1 MNRHMY
7 KPLYILFS
15 ILLLTGA
22 FVGLVTPVQAQV
34 ASIVSVSTPVRPGE
48 TVTVTFNVLQGN
60 VLINVTLGNAD
71 LSSIWVSQA
80 VLAQTPGTYTVSV
93 TLPTSLPGI
102 GSPPTLNVSIF
113 LGGTLQS
120 STTVSIYP
128 KIVVTP
134 PKTTNVD
141 AFGVFQNLNI
151 SGYGYDPRTNVT
163 FINLSSVTYPGLN
176 YNVSLNT
183 TVTAGSDG
191 SFLVTL
197 NIGSNISPISPDGR
211 PEGIAGGKYNVSATT
226 DATYANMTEP
236 GVLEILPQAL
246 IYDAKAGTYGR
257 VYANGRCD
265 SQLCDQNRIG
275 VYLYGFPPNSSVP
288 QIQFVNRNYTGVN
301 YNFTFDPS
309 TNKTDSNG
317 FTYLNLTY
325 SSTQT
330 NMSAGDYYIVV
341 YVSPAPPPQQPSSSP
356 PTSVPLGKKDT
367 VTLSLPNGANVS
379 AVSYV
384 SGKFDYVQKAPDLSY
399 TITDTLKVDFTYG
412 GYSYRLAA
420 NWNSTTGKVTFALY
434 NTSTLPYT
442 QLFNISVETAY
453 NDTYKANVSVVY
465 FNITPTL
472 NYTAYPDND
481 TPPSP
486 APDNNNYTF
495 WGSFY
500 LYPNQILLVL
510 RQYQFVLSYA
520 NLSITLTAPDGT
532 KFSWYFEYPGNYTY
546 DGVSVVSANVS
557 QTYAGYKYDISFSY
571 NASNQSATLSA
582 TLTSLVTPTPTPY
595 RFLNQYYLVRPV
607 LVILS
612 PHPAPGP
619 YMPGDAL
626 VIAAYGYG
634 PGYPWTTVIPNA
646 PFLYNNINIT
656 LDYTV
661 LNASLSLG
669 KDGNATIA
677 YVYLPAKITFGVHYL
692 KGTDSW
698 GYEYTEA
705 IIIGVAAYWA
715 KIVWGKYSPDYHVS
729 AGYYNNARVEVCPC
743 PESLGVV
750 GMKYCGKCAVY
761 AGDCDYLGDYIEV
774 VVSGLVPGESV
785 NVSFGGEYR
794 GTVTADSNGMARI
807 VFVVPTLPSGKYEIS
822 IVGSITGYRPVDSFY
837 NGTVP
842 LSDVNPEVYP
852 KIVLLDL
859 TTELKPLDDNSTTV
873 VPAPVIVG
881 SGIVQV
887 VGTGFTPGVQF
898 LGVLINNTDATAS
911 VNSNVARWNANSKG
925 VLVAYSIAGR
935 TITPGLWIPMVE
947 PGRYKVELVYLMPNT
962 TVPSV
967 SMGGYVFVINNISI
981 MATQDDLSKATSQI
995 LSSLSALDTKLSAA
1009 LTELSGRLDT
1019 VISQLGSINNTLTG
1033 LTESVATL
1041 SSKLDALSSDLKS
1054 TRSDVLSAISGV
1066 DAKVTALQSAV
1077 ASARSDILSAVAG
1090 VDAKVTALSGKIDTL
1105 TTSLAN
1111 VTTGLSTLMSQ
1122 LKDLSDKMSTTL
1134 ATLSTTVTGL
1144 STKIDAVTTTLSDL
1158 KTAVAGVSSKVD
1170 SVSAAVSDLKNSV
1183 SAVSSKVDTV
1193 SSAVAD
1199 VSKKVDSV
1207 SSAVGTVSSKLD
1219 TMSSD
1224 LKKSISDMQTA
1235 LSGQLST
1242 ASIVLYV
1249 ATILA
1254 LLAFVFALLAYLSV
1268 RKATATK

>member
-1 MNRHMY
+1 
-7 KPLYILFS
+7 
-15 ILLLTGA
+15 
-22 FVGLVTPVQAQV
+22 
-34 ASIVSVSTPVRPGE
+34 
-48 TVTVTFNVLQGN
+48 
-60 VLINVTLGNAD
+60 
-71 LSSIWVSQA
+71 
-80 VLAQTPGTYTVSV
+80 
-93 TLPTSLPGI
+93 
-102 GSPPTLNVSIF
+102 
-113 LGGTLQS
+113 
-120 STTVSIYP
+120 
-128 KIVVTP
+128 
-134 PKTTNVD
+134 
-141 AFGVFQNLNI
+141 
-151 SGYGYDPRTNVT
+151 
-163 FINLSSVTYPGLN
+163 
-176 YNVSLNT
+176 
-183 TVTAGSDG
+183 
-191 SFLVTL
+191 
-197 NIGSNISPISPDGR
+197 
-211 PEGIAGGKYNVSATT
+211 
-226 DATYANMTEP
+226 
-236 GVLEILPQAL
+236 
-246 IYDAKAGTYGR
+246 
-257 VYANGRCD
+257 
-265 SQLCDQNRIG
+265 
-275 VYLYGFPPNSSVP
+275 
-288 QIQFVNRNYTGVN
+288 
-301 YNFTFDPS
+301 
-309 TNKTDSNG
+309 
-317 FTYLNLTY
+317 
-325 SSTQT
+325 
-330 NMSAGDYYIVV
+330 
-341 YVSPAPPPQQPSSSP
+341 
-356 PTSVPLGKKDT
+356 
-367 VTLSLPNGANVS
+367 
-379 AVSYV
+379 
-384 SGKFDYVQKAPDLSY
+384 
-399 TITDTLKVDFTYG
+399 
-412 GYSYRLAA
+412 
-420 NWNSTTGKVTFALY
+420 
-434 NTSTLPYT
+434 
-442 QLFNISVETAY
+442 
-453 NDTYKANVSVVY
+453 
-465 FNITPTL
+465 
-472 NYTAYPDND
+472 
-481 TPPSP
+481 
-486 APDNNNYTF
+486 
-495 WGSFY
+495 
-500 LYPNQILLVL
+500 
-510 RQYQFVLSYA
+510 VLSYA

-532 KFSWYFEYPGNYTY
+532 TFSWYFEYPGNYTY
-546 DGVSVVSANVS
+546 DGVSKVSAKVS
-557 QTYAGYKYDISFSY
+557 QTYAGYRYDISFSY
-571 NASNQSATLSA
+571 DASTQLATLSA
-582 TLTSLVTPTPTPY
+582 TLTSLTWTSYP
-595 RFLNQYYLVRPV
+595 FLNQYYLVRPV

-612 PHPAPGP
+612 PAPAPGP
-619 YMPGDAL
+619 YMPGQAL

-646 PFLYNNINIT
+646 PFLYNNITIR

-661 LNASLSLG
+661 LNASLPLD
-669 KDGNATIA
+669 KDGNATFA
-677 YVYLPAKITFGVHYL
+677 YVYLPAQLTFGVHYL

-715 KIVWGKYSPDYHVS
+715 KIVLGKYSPDNRVS
-729 AGYYNNARVEVCPC
+729 AGYYNNARIEVCPC

-750 GMKYCGKCAVY
+750 GMKYCGNCAVY

-785 NVSFGGEYR
+785 NVSFGGVYR

-807 VFVVPTLPSGKYEIS
+807 VFVVPTLPSGQYVIS
-822 IVGSITGYRPVDSFY
+822 IVGSITGYTTVEYFY
-837 NGTVP
+837 NGTAF
-842 LSDVNPEVYP
+842 LSGVYPVVYP

-859 TTELKPLDDNSTTV
+859 ATELAPLTDNSTTV

-911 VNSNVARWNANSKG
+911 VNSNVARWNANSDG

-947 PGRYKVELVYLMPNT
+947 PGKYKVELVFLMPGF
-962 TVPSV
+962 TVPNV

-981 MATQDDLSKATSQI
+981 MATKDDLSKATSQI

-1019 VISQLGSINNTLTG
+1019 VISQLSSLNNTLTG
-1033 LTESVATL
+1033 FTESVATL

-1111 VTTGLSTLMSQ
+1111 VTAGLSTLMSQ

-1134 ATLSTTVTGL
+1134 ATLSTTVAGL
-1144 STKIDAVTTTLSDL
+1144 STKIDAVTTALSDL

-1193 SSAVAD
+1193 SSAVSGVSSKVDD
-1199 VSKKVDSV
+1199 VSK
-1207 SSAVGTVSSKLD
+1207 AVGTVSSKLD

>member
-1 MNRHMY
+1 MNRYMY

-15 ILLLTGA
+15 ILLLISVFTG
-22 FVGLVTPVQAQV
+22 FVTMPKVLAQV
-34 ASIVSVSTPVRPGE
+34 ASIVSVSTPVYPGE
-48 TVTVTFNVLQGN
+48 PVTVTFNALQGN
-60 VLINVTLGNAD
+60 ILINVTLASD
-71 LSSIWVSQA
+71 SVPTYVWASQA
-80 VLAQTPGTYTVSV
+80 VLVTSPGTYTVTL
-93 TLPTSLPGI
+93 TLPKSLPGLS
-102 GSPPTLNVSIF
+102 SPPTLYVIIY
-113 LGGTLQS
+113 LGTTLQDFK
-120 STTVSIYP
+120 TVPIYP
-128 KIVVTP
+128 KIEVTP

-141 AFGVFQNLNI
+141 ELGRFRSLSVC
-151 SGYGYDPRTNVT
+151 GYGYDSGTTVSEIIFNST
-163 FINLSSVTYPGLN
+163 TYPG
-176 YNVSLNT
+176 
-183 TVTAGSDG
+183 TVYTATLTPPVTVGSDG
-191 SFLVTL
+191 SFCVTL
-197 NIGSNISPISPDGR
+197 DIGLNISSVGM
-211 PEGIAGGKYNVSATT
+211 AGGVYNVNATVSGASYPDKT
-226 DATYANMTEP
+226 KL
-236 GVLEILPQAL
+236 GVLEILPQAV
-246 IYDAKAGTYGR
+246 IYDTIAGTYGR

-265 SQLCDQNRIG
+265 SLVCDQDRIQ
-275 VYLYGFPPNSSVP
+275 VYLYGFPPSSSVP

-301 YNFTFDPS
+301 YNFTFDPA
-309 TNKTDSNG
+309 TNKTDANG
-317 FTYLNLTY
+317 YAVLSLAR
-325 SSTQT
+325 SGLRT

-341 YVSPAPPPQQPSSSP
+341 YIAPAPQTFTNT
-356 PTSVPLGKKDT
+356 TSIPLGAKGT
-367 VTLSLPNGANVS
+367 VTLSLPNGAKIS

-384 SGKFDYVQKAPDLSY
+384 AGKFDYVVKASDMSY
-399 TITDTLKVDFTYG
+399 TITDTLRIDFTYG

-420 NWNSTTGKVTFALY
+420 NWDTTAGTVTFAVY

-442 QLFNISVETAY
+442 TLFTATQATAY
-453 NDTYKANVSVVY
+453 NATIGANVAVLY
-465 FNITPTL
+465 FNITPL
-472 NYTAYPDND
+472 AYTTGTTDAPP
-481 TPPSP
+481 TPAGS
-486 APDNNNYTF
+486 YVF
-495 WGSFY
+495 WASFY
-500 LYPNQILLVL
+500 GYTNQILLVL

-546 DGVSVVSANVS
+546 DGMSVVSAKVS

-571 NASNQSATLSA
+571 DASTQLATLRA
-582 TLTSLVTPTPTPY
+582 TLTSLTWTSYP
-595 RFLNQYYLVRPV
+595 FLNQYYLVRPV
-607 LVILS
+607 LVILW
-612 PHPAPGP
+612 PAPAPGP
-619 YMPGDAL
+619 YMPGQAL

-646 PFLYNNINIT
+646 PFLYNNITIR

-661 LNASLSLG
+661 LNASLPLD
-669 KDGNATIA
+669 KDGNATFA

-715 KIVWGKYSPDYHVS
+715 KIVWGKYSPDNRVS
-729 AGYYNNARVEVCPC
+729 AGYYNNARIEVCPC

-785 NVSFGGEYR
+785 NVSFGGVYR

-807 VFVVPTLPSGKYEIS
+807 VFVVPTLPSGQYVIS
-822 IVGSITGYRPVDSFY
+822 IVGSITGYRTVDYFY
-837 NGTVP
+837 NGTAF
-842 LSDVNPEVYP
+842 LSGVYPVVYP

-859 TTELKPLDDNSTTV
+859 TTELAPLTDNSTTV

-911 VNSNVARWNANSKG
+911 VNSNVARWNANSDG

-947 PGRYKVELVYLMPNT
+947 PGKYKVELVYLMPGF
-962 TVPSV
+962 TVPNV

-981 MATQDDLSKATSQI
+981 MATKDDLSKATSQI

-1009 LTELSGRLDT
+1009 LTELSGKLDT
-1019 VISQLGSINNTLTG
+1019 VISQLSSLNNTLTG
-1033 LTESVATL
+1033 LTGSVATL

-1134 ATLSTTVTGL
+1134 ATLSTTVAGL
-1144 STKIDAVTTTLSDL
+1144 STKIDTVTTALSDL
-1158 KTAVAGVSSKVD
+1158 KTAVAEVSSKVD
-1170 SVSAAVSDLKNSV
+1170 SVSATVSDLKNSV
-1183 SAVSSKVDTV
+1183 SAVSGKIDTV
-1193 SSAVAD
+1193 SSAVSGVSSKVDD
-1199 VSKKVDSV
+1199 VSK
-1207 SSAVGTVSSKLD
+1207 AVGTVSSKLD

-1242 ASIVLYV
+1242 ASVVLYV